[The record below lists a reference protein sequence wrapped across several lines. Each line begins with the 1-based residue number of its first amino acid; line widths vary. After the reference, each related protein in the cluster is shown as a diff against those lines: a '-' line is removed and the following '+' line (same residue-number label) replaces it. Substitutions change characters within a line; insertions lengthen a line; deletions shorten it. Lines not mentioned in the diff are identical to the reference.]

1 MISSE
6 RTRETL
12 DALLSTPL
20 TAREILEQKII
31 GMRRL
36 MIVLSIPILSIHL
49 TLLLMHMDPR
59 TIFLNPTLNA
69 VGTLVLYCVMAC
81 ATTFM
86 VVHLISWLS
95 TLLGLR
101 SSTQSRSFLV
111 AITVLAGW
119 MILSLGLA

>member
-20 TAREILEQKII
+20 TAREILETKII

-86 VVHLISWLS
+86 LMHFRI
-95 TLLGLR
+95 LLAIWRGLR
-101 SSTQSRSFLV
+101 SS
-111 AITVLAGW
+111 
-119 MILSLGLA
+119 